1 MPKFFNVVNKNK
13 YVQMNKLIKFS
24 GIVAIALI
32 SFSLNAQVIEF
43 DATTHDFGEISEEL
57 GTAVH
62 NFIFTNKGDKPLVVT
77 AVKPGCGCTVADWT
91 KEPVKPGES
100 GTITANYKTSP
111 GQFNKSMTVT
121 TNGSSKAISLYI
133 KGNVLRKPEDLNAT
147 HLQTLAKLKV
157 KNKGDLV
164 FPLINSQ
171 QTSVSKFI
179 EVANTSDS
187 DINISFENC
196 PEYLLVAAIPQVLQ
210 PNKKGQI
217 TVSVIGEKA
226 KTFGWHSNEITVV
239 TNDVKEKIK
248 IIDIVAEKI
257 DLKENSPVPA
267 CEVEKTFIDLGA
279 TETNKANGMLSIKNV
294 GNADLIVKTFTTDNP
309 LFSPVSKKDLKI
321 KAGKTG
327 EFKLSAS
334 GLVKGENAA
343 TVYLC
348 TNDPLKPLL
357 QFSVRV
363 VVN

>member
-1 MPKFFNVVNKNK
+1 MK
-13 YVQMNKLIKFS
+13 KLMKIS

-43 DATTHDFGEISEEL
+43 DATTHDFGEISETL

-62 NFIFTNKGDKPLVVT
+62 NFKFTNKGDKPLVVT
-77 AVKPGCGCTVADWT
+77 NVAPSCGCTVADWT

-111 GQFNKSMTVT
+111 GQFNKSMTVAS
-121 TNGSSKAISLYI
+121 NGSPSSIKLYI

-147 HLQTLAKLKV
+147 HPQTLAKLKV

-164 FPLINSQ
+164 FTQINSQ
-171 QTSVSKFI
+171 QTSPSKFI
-179 EVANTSDS
+179 EVANTTDS
-187 DINISFENC
+187 DISISFENT
-196 PEYLLVAAIPQVLQ
+196 PEHLLVAAVPQVL
-210 PNKKGQI
+210 PANKKGQI

-226 KTFGWHSNEITVV
+226 KTYGLHSNEITIV

-248 IIDIVAEKI
+248 ITDIVSEKI
-257 DLKENSPVPA
+257 DIKENSPVPV
-267 CEVEKTFIDLGA
+267 CEIEKSFIDLGA
-279 TETNKANGMLSIKNV
+279 ITTTKTNGSFSIKNV
-294 GNADLIVKTFTTDNP
+294 GNEDLIIKTFTTDNTAFVP
-309 LFSPVSKKDLKI
+309 ASKKEMKI

-327 EFKLSAS
+327 EYKFSAG
-334 GLVKGENAA
+334 GLAKGENAA

-357 QFSVRV
+357 QFAIKVL
-363 VVN
+363 VN